1 MIKIGICDD
10 EPIVCEILK
19 KKVSICLAETKTEAE
34 IECFYSGKEL
44 LDNSKKP
51 DILFLDIEMPELDG
65 IETGKKLRENGKDCK
80 IIVATSR
87 VDRFKEAFHIN
98 TFRFIIKPFE
108 IDEIREV
115 LQDAVIS
122 LGGTKKI
129 EVYRNREKY
138 NILCKDIFFIEAVES
153 SIEFILEEGR
163 YRKESSLSELEKELE
178 KATFFRINRQCIV
191 NIDKIEK
198 YEKGNIFIH
207 GYVKRVSQMR
217 KKEFQIAYREHLV

>member
-87 VDRFKEAFHIN
+87 VDRFKEVFHIN
-98 TFRFIIKPFE
+98 TFRFITKPFE

-115 LQDAVIS
+115 LQDVVIS

-207 GYVKRVSQMR
+207 GYIKRVSQRR

>member
-19 KKVSICLAETKTEAE
+19 KKVSICLVETNTEAE

-51 DILFLDIEMPELDG
+51 DILFLDIEMPKLDG

-98 TFRFIIKPFE
+98 TFRFITKPFE

-129 EVYRNREKY
+129 EVSA
-138 NILCKDIFFIEAVES
+138 CPGFFDGFFIEAVES

-207 GYVKRVSQMR
+207 GYVKRVSQRR

>member
-1 MIKIGICDD
+1 VLAPEGNMIVDIGGGTT
-10 EPIVCEILK
+10 EI
-19 KKVSICLAETKTEAE
+19 
-34 IECFYSGKEL
+34 
-44 LDNSKKP
+44 
-51 DILFLDIEMPELDG
+51 
-65 IETGKKLRENGKDCK
+65 
-80 IIVATSR
+80 
-87 VDRFKEAFHIN
+87 
-98 TFRFIIKPFE
+98 
-108 IDEIREV
+108 
-115 LQDAVIS
+115 AVIS

-207 GYVKRVSQMR
+207 GYIKRVSQRR

>member
-44 LDNSKKP
+44 LDNIKKP

-98 TFRFIIKPFE
+98 TFRFITKPFE

-153 SIEFILEEGR
+153 SIELEEGR

-207 GYVKRVSQMR
+207 GYVKRVSQRR